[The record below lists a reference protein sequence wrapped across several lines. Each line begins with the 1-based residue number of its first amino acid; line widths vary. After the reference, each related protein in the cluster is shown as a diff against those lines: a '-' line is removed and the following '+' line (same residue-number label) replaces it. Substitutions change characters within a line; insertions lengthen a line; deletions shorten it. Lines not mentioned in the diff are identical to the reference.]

1 MKFCS
6 QCGEVV
12 TLGLP
17 ENDNRQRFICT
28 ACETIHYQN
37 PNIVAGVIPVM
48 ENKQGENSILM
59 CKRAIEPRYG
69 FWTLPAGFM
78 ENGESVE
85 QAALRESMEEAN
97 LSVEKPE
104 LYMVMSLPH
113 INQVYM
119 MFKGQIVS
127 ENFSAGAE
135 TLETRL
141 FEEHEIPWEEIAFP
155 VIRKTLQ
162 CYFHD
167 CKNDVFPVRNMT
179 YQIHRS

>member
-48 ENKQGENSILM
+48 ENKQGENRILM

-69 FWTLPAGFM
+69 LWTLPAGFM

-119 MFKGQIVS
+119 MFKGQIAS

-155 VIRKTLQ
+155 VISKTLQ

-167 CKNDVFPVRNMT
+167 RKNDVFPVRNMS
-179 YQIHRS
+179 YQIQRN